1 MTLWS
6 NRFNIAGPAAAAVA
20 AGSSIPGLGDPA
32 ARVTLARKEAE
43 LIAERLKESMLKS
56 VAGSVW
62 EQKNIDKVTALK
74 PSAMTDP
81 DVYGTRLIAL
91 GNALREGI
99 ESYKKMGADDSPLSP
114 EDKARAR
121 EKTMEYQKFL
131 GQLGLPPSAY
141 TTEEAN
147 RLFQRGYR
155 EVLWHGVRPI
165 RRD

>member
-1 MTLWS
+1 
-6 NRFNIAGPAAAAVA
+6 V
-20 AGSSIPGLGDPA
+20 PGLGDPA
-32 ARVTLARKEAE
+32 SAVTLARKNAE
-43 LIAERLKESMLKS
+43 LLAERLKEAMLKS

-62 EQKNIDKVTALK
+62 EQKNIDKVTSLK
-74 PSAMTDP
+74 PSATTDP

-91 GNALREGI
+91 GNSLREGI
-99 ESYKKMGADDSPLSP
+99 ESYRKMGADDSPLSP

-131 GQLGLPPSAY
+131 GQLGLPPAAY
-141 TTEEAN
+141 SQDEAN
-147 RLFQRGYR
+147 RLFQRGYK